1 VIAESHALEGPG
13 AGGTPTL
20 ACALAVEERAA
31 RRRGARAARVGIGAG
46 RPLPDGELVSFGL
59 AGALTDRH
67 APGTLV
73 TARRVVDGNGGV
85 LWEGEPIRVAGA
97 VEAVVCASDR
107 VADGPEERR
116 ALADRSG
123 ADVVDMESGV
133 LAASGRLLGVVRAIS
148 DGPDE
153 PVGRLAGAGR
163 EDGGTDWVVV
173 ARAALL
179 EPAKT
184 VRTARNA
191 RRALASLQ
199 GAASALA
206 VGERG

>member
-1 VIAESHALEGPG
+1 
-13 AGGTPTL
+13 
-20 ACALAVEERAA
+20 
-31 RRRGARAARVGIGAG
+31 
-46 RPLPDGELVSFGL
+46 VSFGL
-59 AGALTDRH
+59 AGALTDRLV
-67 APGTLV
+67 PGTLV
-73 TARRVVDGNGGV
+73 TAGRVVDGNGGV
-85 LWEGEPIRVAGA
+85 LWEGEPIRVPGA

-107 VADGPEERR
+107 VADAPTERR

-123 ADVVDMESGV
+123 AEVVDMESGV
-133 LAASGRLLGVVRAIS
+133 LAASGRLVGVVRAIS

-163 EDGGTDWVVV
+163 EDGGTDWGVV
-173 ARAALL
+173 ARAVLL
-179 EPAKT
+179 DPART

-206 VGERG
+206 VGRGG